1 MRIMAELLE
10 NSPGRFA
17 RELGLDLQSGPAA
30 RQLWFLA
37 AVFYGA
43 RLSGVLAARTF
54 RVFAAAGVSGPEAIL
69 AQGWDN
75 LVILLDRGGYTRYD
89 FKTATK
95 LIRSM
100 ESLQDRYQGSLE
112 RLHEAA
118 ADASDLERRLMDL
131 AVGIG
136 PATVNIFLRELR
148 GVWPKADPT
157 LSSLAQ
163 TAAAH
168 LGLLPPGLDPRSALR
183 ELARHWQAQP
193 VPNRDFAD
201 LEAALVRRGLELRRS
216 SKFKALA

>member
-17 RELGLDLQSGPAA
+17 RELGLDLKSGPAA

-37 AVFYGA
+37 AIFYGA
-43 RLSGVLAARTF
+43 RISGVLAARTF
-54 RVFAAAGVSGPEAIL
+54 RVFAAAGVSGPEAIR

-75 LVILLDRGGYTRYD
+75 LVVLLDRGGYARYD

-95 LIRSM
+95 LLRIM
-100 ESLQDRYQGSLE
+100 ESLQDRYRGSLE

-118 ADASDLERRLMDL
+118 ADAADLERRIMDL
-131 AVGIG
+131 APGIG

-148 GVWPKADPT
+148 GVWPKADPP
-157 LSSLAQ
+157 LGSLAQ
-163 TAAAH
+163 AAAAH
-168 LGLLPPGLDPRSALR
+168 LDLLPRGLDPRSALR
-183 ELARHWQAQP
+183 ELQRHWQAQP

-201 LEAALVRRGLELRRS
+201 LEAALVHLGLELRHKGR
-216 SKFKALA
+216 KDKR